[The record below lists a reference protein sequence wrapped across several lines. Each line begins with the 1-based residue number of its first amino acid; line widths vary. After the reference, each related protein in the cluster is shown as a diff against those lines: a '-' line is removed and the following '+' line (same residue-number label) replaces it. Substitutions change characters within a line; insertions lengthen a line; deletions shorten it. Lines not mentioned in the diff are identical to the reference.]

1 MKPVLT
7 TLLSLAVL
15 AGAPLASQAS
25 GFGSEGGTVGLTAPK
40 TIKAKSATDGPFGEG
55 TNALNLG
62 IGFGTT
68 YSYTGSVSAS
78 PAFSASFEHGFKQL
92 GPGVLG
98 FGILAGYQS
107 TSSDLGSGY
116 KFTSSDVVVS
126 LRGAYHYPVTDA
138 FDAYAGVGLGYRRIS
153 YSLEGGSSPF
163 FALDNY
169 GGVYSAGF
177 IGGRYFFTDKIGA
190 FAELGYDQAYL
201 KAGLFVKF

>member
-1 MKPVLT
+1 MKHVFT

-40 TIKAKSATDGPFGEG
+40 TLKAKSATDGPFGEG
-55 TNALNLG
+55 TNALNVG

-68 YSYTGSVSAS
+68 YGYAGGASAS
-78 PAFSASFEHGFKQL
+78 PAFSVSFEHGFKQL

-98 FGILAGYQS
+98 FGVLAGYQRAS
-107 TSSDLGSGY
+107 FDLIGSEFSSSDL
-116 KFTSSDVVVS
+116 VVS

-153 YSLEGGSSPF
+153 YDIDGAGSSF
-163 FALDNY
+163 VTDY
-169 GGVYSAGF
+169 SGVYSAGF
-177 IGGRYFFTDKIGA
+177 IGGRYFFSDALGA

-201 KAGLFVKF
+201 KVGLSLKF